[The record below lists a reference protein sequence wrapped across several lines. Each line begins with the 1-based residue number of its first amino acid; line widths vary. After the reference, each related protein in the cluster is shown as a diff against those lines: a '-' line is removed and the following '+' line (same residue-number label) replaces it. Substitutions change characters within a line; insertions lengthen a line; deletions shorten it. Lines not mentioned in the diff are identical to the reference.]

1 MEFEVIVEPHFLI
14 FIMLNFIDVGLKKKL
29 IISMI
34 DGCLVELYNVDLL
47 ILVDNNSEKLL
58 ISFACLRCPF
68 SCNGRF
74 LPS

>member
-1 MEFEVIVEPHFLI
+1 MDFEVIVEPHFSF
-14 FIMLNFIDVGLKKKL
+14 FIIVEFYRCWFEKL

-34 DGCLVELYNVDLL
+34 DGCLIELYNVDLL

-58 ISFACLRCPF
+58 ICYACLRCPF
-68 SCNGRF
+68 SCNGQF

>member
-14 FIMLNFIDVGLKKKL
+14 FIIVEFYRCWFEKL

-34 DGCLVELYNVDLL
+34 DGCLIELYNVDLL

-58 ISFACLRCPF
+58 ICFACLRCPF
-68 SCNGRF
+68 SCIGRF
-74 LPS
+74 LLS

>member
-14 FIMLNFIDVGLKKKL
+14 FITVEFYRCWFGKL

-34 DGCLVELYNVDLL
+34 DGCLIELFNVDLL
-47 ILVDNNSEKLL
+47 ILVDNNPEKLL
-58 ISFACLRCPF
+58 ICFVCLRCPF
-68 SCNGRF
+68 SCDGRF